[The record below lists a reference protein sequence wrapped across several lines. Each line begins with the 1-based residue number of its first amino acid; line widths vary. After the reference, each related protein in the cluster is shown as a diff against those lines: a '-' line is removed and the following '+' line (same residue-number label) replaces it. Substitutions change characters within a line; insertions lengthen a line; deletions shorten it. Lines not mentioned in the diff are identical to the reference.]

1 MFFQCEGI
9 MTKKQKTAKLVSYKA
24 YGTRS
29 TYCCEIWYYGKKLKT
44 FTENNEKLV
53 QEQAQNYARNTGFTR
68 WSILLD

>member
-1 MFFQCEGI
+1 M
-9 MTKKQKTAKLVSYKA
+9 MKATKQKTAKLVSYKA

-68 WSILLD
+68 WSILIN